1 MSDAARAEAY
11 LSNLDAENSALEE
24 EEPPKKAAGI
34 TLAEMT
40 ARAEAIVNYAWT
52 PSQNITTWNSN
63 KYNGLT
69 YFPAG
74 QTVKGM
80 PYTLFTSEVVSQS
93 LCSLERYKTL
103 ASSNYSATKY
113 CNSVGATRTGPVYG
127 SCCADLVC
135 EVFGGN
141 FMSGSSPRYHSV
153 TYIKNSSYG
162 TTTSNVPISQLR
174 PGDAVSDT
182 AVTHIL
188 WIGAVTDTQITFY
201 EQTPPIARKVT
212 VNKASCTNSNGYF
225 VYGGHVYN
233 IVTRSNEFVNTPTEA
248 PMSPWIKTDVKKV
261 AINEEITFTYGATGS
276 IEGYAVG
283 IDKVGVGRIETLYP
297 GTYGTWSMS
306 FSEAGEYTAYVT
318 AFNSVGGADSEK
330 IIFIVY
336 DSVPKVATIT
346 TDKRKYAIYE
356 NIFISVKSD
365 TANGYAIG
373 LDICNANGEIIER
386 LNTIL
391 IGDRYEPYDIG
402 ILPAGYY
409 SVYATAFNNYGGIDS
424 EKIWFTVYESAPVWA
439 KTVTDKKYYDVG
451 EKVKVTAS
459 SDTAINYS
467 MGLDLCDPAGEKVQ
481 RIDTIDLVD
490 RYESYDVE
498 SLPAGYY
505 SVYVT
510 AINHYGWIDSPK
522 AFFCVGHKVTYDI
535 EEYPTPESTGSIKGT
550 CAYCPNGEA
559 IVLPKLNTTDYTK
572 TTTKA
577 ATCTEGGT
585 DSYKWKT
592 TTYGTFTFTVAT
604 SAKGHTSVTDKA
616 VAATCTAAGK
626 TEGSHCSVCNA
637 VIKAQTTVAALGHSY
652 TSKVTAPTCTAQ
664 GYTTYTCSRCSNSYK
679 DSYTNATGHSYTYK
693 ATKNPTTSATGT
705 LTGTCSKCSGTTTVT
720 LPKLNTTDY
729 TKTTTKSATC
739 TEGGTDSYKWKT
751 TTYGTFTFTVATSA
765 KGHTSV
771 TDKAV
776 AATCT
781 ATGLTEGSH
790 CSVCNAVIKA
800 QTTVAALGHS
810 YTSKVTAPTCTAQ
823 GYTTYTCSRCSNSY
837 KDSYTNATGHSDTY
851 KATTNPTTSA
861 TGVLTGT
868 CSKCSGTTTVTL
880 PKLNTT
886 DYTKTTTKSATCT
899 EGGTDSYKW
908 KTTTYGTFTFTVA
921 TSAKGHTSVT
931 DKAVAATCTAT
942 GLTEGSHCSVCNA
955 VIKAQTTVAA
965 LGHNYSSKVTAPTC
979 TAQGY
984 TTYTCS
990 RCSNSYK
997 DSYTNATGHSYTY
1010 KATKNPTTSAT
1021 GTLTGTCSKCSGTT
1035 TVTLPKLNT
1044 TDYTKTT
1051 TKSAT
1056 CTEGGTDSY
1065 KWKTTTY
1072 GTFTFTVATSAKGH
1086 TSVTDKAV
1094 AATCTAAGKTEG
1106 SHCSVCNAVI
1116 KAQTTVAALGHN
1128 YSSKV
1133 TAPTCTAQG
1142 YTTYTCSRCSNS
1154 YKDSYTNATGHSYT
1168 YKATTNP
1175 TTSATGVLTGTCSK
1189 CSGTTT
1195 VTLPKLNTTDYT
1207 KTTTKSATCTEGGTD
1222 SYKWKTTTYGTFTFT
1237 VATSAKGHTSVT
1249 DKAVAATCTATGLTE
1264 GSHCSVC
1271 NAVIKAQTTVAAL
1284 GHNYSS
1290 KITAPTCTAQGYTTY
1305 TCSRCADSYK
1315 DTYTDAIGHNYT
1327 YTDCGET
1334 HEGVCENCSNKVTES
1349 HNYSDGNCICGAIEI
1364 TAPITD
1370 TAITISHSL
1379 NLASD
1384 ISINYAVKASLL
1396 TNYDSFYLEVQRPV
1410 YNGNAMTGF
1419 KTIKID
1425 PVLTGNYYYFTM
1437 NDITAVNM
1445 NDELV
1450 AILHM
1455 TKGKQEYISKTDSYS
1470 IVTYALN
1477 QLNKD
1482 TAADKLKTLCADLL
1496 RYGAAAQNFKGYRTD
1511 AGATVPMTDANRA
1524 WFSDI
1529 NAVTF
1534 GNTNMVHNDLTNPL
1548 ITWAGKTLNLES
1560 KVVVKFIFNA
1570 GAYTGN
1576 ISNLTLRMVYC
1587 DNSGIYRTVTLT
1599 DPAVYNE
1606 AKRQYAFEFDGL
1618 LAAELRTA
1626 LSVAVY
1632 SGDVQLSPTLQYS
1645 PDTYGNNKTGN
1656 LGELCK
1662 ALFAYSDS
1670 AKAYFS

>member
-1 MSDAARAEAY
+1 MFRKSISVLLTVCILLTVILPVVQAEEWDGMSDAARAEAY

-233 IVTRSNEFVNTPTEA
+233 IVTRSKEYVETDYLNSGEDFYAFIIKFSDDLWKHTEA
-248 PMSPWIKTDVKKV
+248 KDQNVQIASNGNDSSDPKQIWHFIRQ
-261 AINEEITFTYGATGS
+261 
-276 IEGYAVG
+276 
-283 IDKVGVGRIETLYP
+283 ID
-297 GTYGTWSMS
+297 GTYKI
-306 FSEAGEYTAYVT
+306 ENEYQGYCLDAVN
-318 AFNSVGGADSEK
+318 FG
-330 IIFIVY
+330 
-336 DSVPKVATIT
+336 
-346 TDKRKYAIYE
+346 
-356 NIFISVKSD
+356 
-365 TANGYAIG
+365 TANGTNVGAGTDNGSSAQRWYIVPCGSGYGFVPSYCTNIAMGTDGSDNIALYTRNESDSQLFTIYKLT
-373 LDICNANGEIIER
+373 LDGVTYSKPAKPNISNVTSVSYVGNSDFTIKWNDSPLNGR
-386 LNTIL
+386 F
-391 IGDRYEPYDIG
+391 DKRQYDIR
-402 ILPAGYY
+402 
-409 SVYATAFNNYGGIDS
+409 
-424 EKIWFTVYESAPVWA
+424 IWR
-439 KTVTDKKYYDVG
+439 G
-451 EKVKVTAS
+451 E
-459 SDTAINYS
+459 
-467 MGLDLCDPAGEKVQ
+467 
-481 RIDTIDLVD
+481 
-490 RYESYDVE
+490 
-498 SLPAGYY
+498 
-505 SVYVT
+505 
-510 AINHYGWIDSPK
+510 
-522 AFFCVGHKVTYDI
+522 
-535 EEYPTPESTGSIKGT
+535 
-550 CAYCPNGEA
+550 
-559 IVLPKLNTTDYTK
+559 
-572 TTTKA
+572 
-577 ATCTEGGT
+577 
-585 DSYKWKT
+585 
-592 TTYGTFTFTVAT
+592 
-604 SAKGHTSVTDKA
+604 
-616 VAATCTAAGK
+616 
-626 TEGSHCSVCNA
+626 
-637 VIKAQTTVAALGHSY
+637 
-652 TSKVTAPTCTAQ
+652 
-664 GYTTYTCSRCSNSYK
+664 
-679 DSYTNATGHSYTYK
+679 NATGTPYITKYGL
-693 ATKNPTTSATGT
+693 KNPEY
-705 LTGTCSKCSGTTTVT
+705 TVA
-720 LPKLNTTDY
+720 LPKGTY
-729 TKTTTKSATC
+729 TIQVVAVNVKYYEYYTVS
-739 TEGGTDSYKWKT
+739 
-751 TTYGTFTFTVATSA
+751 TYYTA
-765 KGHTSV
+765 KLDPCESGHTYECSV
-771 TDKAV
+771 TQ
-776 AATCT
+776 
-781 ATGLTEGSH
+781 L
-790 CSVCNAVIKA
+790 
-800 QTTVAALGHS
+800 
-810 YTSKVTAPTCTAQ
+810 
-823 GYTTYTCSRCSNSY
+823 
-837 KDSYTNATGHSDTY
+837 
-851 KATTNPTTSA
+851 PTTSA

-965 LGHNYSSKVTAPTC
+965 LGH
-979 TAQGY
+979 
-984 TTYTCS
+984 
-990 RCSNSYK
+990 
-997 DSYTNATGHSYTY
+997 SYT
-1010 KATKNPTTSAT
+1010 
-1021 GTLTGTCSKCSGTT
+1021 
-1035 TVTLPKLNT
+1035 
-1044 TDYTKTT
+1044 
-1051 TKSAT
+1051 
-1056 CTEGGTDSY
+1056 
-1065 KWKTTTY
+1065 
-1072 GTFTFTVATSAKGH
+1072 
-1086 TSVTDKAV
+1086 
-1094 AATCTAAGKTEG
+1094 
-1106 SHCSVCNAVI
+1106 
-1116 KAQTTVAALGHN
+1116 
-1128 YSSKV
+1128 SKV

-1284 GHNYSS
+1284 GHSYTS
-1290 KITAPTCTAQGYTTY
+1290 KVTAPTCTAQGYTTYTCSRCSNSYKDSYTNATGHSYTYKATTNPTTSATGVLTGTCSKCSGTTTVTLPKLNTTDYTKTSTKSATCTEGGTDSYKWKTTTYGTFTFTVATSAKGHTSVTDKAVAATCTATGLTEGSHCSVCNAVIKAQTTVAALGHSYTSKVTAPTCTAQGYTTYTCSRCSNSYKDSYTNATGHSYTYKATTNPTTSATGVLTGTCSKCSGTTTVTLPKLNTTDYTKTTTKSATCTEGGTDSYKWKTTTYGTFTFTVATSAKGHTSVTDKAVAATCTATGLTEGSHCSVCNAVIKAQTTVAALGHSYTSKVTAPTCTAQGYTTY

-1370 TAITISHSL
+1370 TVITISHSL

-1410 YNGNAMTGF
+1410 YSGNAMTGF

-1437 NDITAVNM
+1437 TDITAVNM

-1576 ISNLTLRMVYC
+1576 ISNLTLRMVYR